1 MPPSS
6 KKKKKPASNPA
17 RGFATVSMPSKPK
30 PEAITTPSS
39 AAEESKP
46 TPENEPQPERT
57 DVRTAD
63 AAAPQSTSSL
73 QDYTP
78 EELEKHLEEAE
89 LQILVDKYA
98 VKCKNDAAR
107 QATKLDNE
115 RRVFRQQSATLSLLE
130 WLPTDIQDSIL
141 ELASTEEHDY
151 LITSGRI
158 TSSKQ
163 AGSEEDLY
171 NKLWTL
177 KETLLKLDF
186 PANRVEDALKHI
198 LQYFAGNSANVGRDV
213 VWNLDEAIEWLATH
227 SDKNELSSYTQTNTR
242 QLKDTD
248 SVTSWMTGKPLHGLG
263 LFHWDIMLTLGRIE
277 RFRDFDSCFIP
288 KSEQARKQK
297 G

>member
-1 MPPSS
+1 
-6 KKKKKPASNPA
+6 
-17 RGFATVSMPSKPK
+17 MPSKPK
-30 PEAITTPSS
+30 PEAATTPSS

-57 DVRTAD
+57 DVRTAG
-63 AAAPQSTSSL
+63 AAAPPTTSSL

-98 VKCKNDAAR
+98 FKCKNDATR

-115 RRVFRQQSATLSLLE
+115 RRVFRQQSVTLSLLE

-141 ELASTEEHDY
+141 ELGSTEEHDY
-151 LITSGRI
+151 LITSGRVP
-158 TSSKQ
+158 SSKQ
-163 AGSEEDLY
+163 AGSDEDLY

-186 PANRVEDALKHI
+186 PANRVEDALKHV
-198 LQYFAGNSANVGRDV
+198 LQYFAGNSANAGRDV

-227 SDKNELSSYTQTNTR
+227 SDKNELPSYTQTNTS
-242 QLKDTD
+242 QLKGTD
-248 SVTSWMTGKPLHGLG
+248 SVTSWMTGTPFHGL
-263 LFHWDIMLTLGRIE
+263 
-277 RFRDFDSCFIP
+277 DFSN
-288 KSEQARKQK
+288 
-297 G
+297 GT

>member
-30 PEAITTPSS
+30 PEAISTPSS
-39 AAEESKP
+39 VVEESKA
-46 TPENEPQPERT
+46 TPENESQPE
-57 DVRTAD
+57 RTAD
-63 AAAPQSTSSL
+63 AAAPQTTTSL

-78 EELEKHLEEAE
+78 EELEKHFEEAE

-107 QATKLDNE
+107 QATKLENE
-115 RRVFRQQSATLSLLE
+115 RRVFRQQSVTLSLME

-141 ELASTEEHDY
+141 ELAGTEEHDY
-151 LITSGRI
+151 LIASGRI

-163 AGSEEDLY
+163 AGSEEELY

-186 PANRVEDALKHI
+186 PESRIEDALKHV
-198 LQYFAGNSANVGRDV
+198 LQYFSGNSAGAGRDI
-213 VWNLDEAIEWLATH
+213 VWNLDEAMEWLATH
-227 SDKNELSSYTQTNTR
+227 SDKNELPSYTQTNTR
-242 QLKDTD
+242 QLKDAD
-248 SVTSWMTGKPLHGLG
+248 SVTSWMTGKPHHDLK
-263 LFHWDIMLTLGRIE
+263 FFVRT
-277 RFRDFDSCFIP
+277 
-288 KSEQARKQK
+288 
-297 G
+297 